1 MTSTSDLGGTVIN
14 VAIQPTRRQYAA
26 ARSVTAWYMRSYYR
40 TAEDVGVPEMFC
52 QRDRVGHFAVDRAA
66 LAAGAPEA
74 LFGLLVTMTMFQR
87 RSDVQIM
94 RVLRGIARDD
104 AHELTDA
111 ARLLALADD
120 GCEHARSLDALLERC
135 DLGKCPD
142 TKRGICGQR
151 PKMDCHLKR
160 HTELLKRYGHFGK
173 VPTSAALTLRANGVA
188 DLSSLRA
195 RIWEISSDPHTR
207 AVALEEALSR
217 SWRISEKIAAMYLS
231 AVTNR
236 DLSGDLAPWADGVD
250 ADHFVVIDS
259 NVDLFLKAIDYEGP
273 MTYRARR
280 AFVQALAA
288 RVHLDEIHPGLRR
301 YNPRLVQQALYM
313 FMSESN
319 RRSSG
324 ADCSHQA
331 PSSCARC
338 PRALASSCSLNPV
351 GARVAAAAGGA
362 D

>member
-1 MTSTSDLGGTVIN
+1 MGDV
-14 VAIQPTRRQYAA
+14 VIQPTRRQFAA

-40 TAEDVGVPEMFC
+40 TASDVGVAEMFC
-52 QRDRVGHFAVDRAA
+52 RRDRVGHFAVDRAA
-66 LAAGAPEA
+66 LADGAPEA

-111 ARLLALADD
+111 RRLLALADD
-120 GCEHARSLDALLERC
+120 GCEHAHSLDALLNRC

-142 TKRGICGQR
+142 TKRGVCGQR
-151 PKMDCHLKR
+151 PKTDCHLKR

-173 VPTSAALTLRANGVA
+173 VPTSAALTLRAHDVA
-188 DLSSLRA
+188 DLSSLREQ
-195 RIWEISSDPHTR
+195 IWGASSDPHAR

-236 DLSGDLAPWADGVD
+236 DLSGELAPWADGVNS
-250 ADHFVVIDS
+250 DHFVVIDS
-259 NVDLFLKAIDYEGP
+259 NVDLFLRAVDYDGP

-288 RVHLDEIHPGLRR
+288 RVHLDELHPGVRR
-301 YNPRLVQQALYM
+301 YNPRIVQQALYM

-319 RRSSG
+319 RRESA

-331 PSSCARC
+331 PSSCRAC
-338 PRALASSCSLNPV
+338 PRALAVNCSVNA
-351 GARVAAAAGGA
+351 GARGAAGGA
-362 D
+362 P

>member
-1 MTSTSDLGGTVIN
+1 
-14 VAIQPTRRQYAA
+14 
-26 ARSVTAWYMRSYYR
+26 MRSYYR
-40 TAEDVGVPEMFC
+40 TADDIGVPAMFC
-52 QRDRVGHFAVDRAA
+52 QRDRVGFFAVDRSA
-66 LAAGAPEA
+66 LAAGSSDA

-87 RSDVQIM
+87 RSDAQIM

-104 AHELTDA
+104 ARELTDA
-111 ARLLALADD
+111 RRLLALADD
-120 GCEHARSLDALLERC
+120 GCEHARSLDALLNRC

-151 PKMDCHLKR
+151 PKTACHLKR

-173 VPTSAALTLRANGVA
+173 VPTSAALTLRDHDVA
-188 DLSSLRA
+188 DLSSLREQ
-195 RIWEISSDPHTR
+195 IWALSLDPHAR
-207 AVALEEALSR
+207 AVALEQALSR

-250 ADHFVVIDS
+250 TDHFVVIDS
-259 NVDLFLKAIDYEGP
+259 NVDLFLKAIDYHGP

-280 AFVQALAA
+280 AFVQALAV
-288 RVHLDEIHPGLRR
+288 RVHLDDLHPGVRR
-301 YNPRLVQQALYM
+301 YNPRIVQQALYM

-319 RRSSG
+319 RRESA

-331 PSSCARC
+331 PFSCKRC

-351 GARVAAAAGGA
+351 GARAAAAAGGA
-362 D
+362 P